1 MAELLKKASD
11 QPRTRHLTAALLKQL
26 LAAAPLGVLFVDDS
40 LIIEY
45 ANPSAAKLM
54 GHPAPESLT
63 GVSLN
68 HIASPA
74 LTGIDKQVRQCFESG
89 KTGRVRHSLPGVHG
103 DGQSLRITT
112 HPVTNSRGQ
121 TVGAAICIED
131 LSEIRRIESQIRQAQ
146 RLESMGLLAGGIA
159 DDFSNILWEIMGNVE
174 LAEAEIEVGHPA
186 RYNLE
191 VAETACRRAQE
202 LVMRIIRFGRRSKH
216 KRKPIHLNDIVVES
230 LRKLQQEELPKNIRV
245 EHHRSTEQDMVFV
258 EPSELKQMMAHLYR
272 NAVQAM
278 AARGG
283 VLEVSLVD
291 VALEAEELTGHPGMI
306 PGRYAILTVMDS
318 GPGIQ
323 ADHLEHVFEPFFS
336 TKPSEQHTGLGLA
349 IVKSIARAHGGT
361 VTLDSRP
368 GKGTLVQVIL
378 PTLHESSRLTTKPEP
393 PLPTGIGKVL
403 LVDSDP
409 AVLEMRAR
417 MIIRLGYDVE
427 YAENGQQALD
437 LFLRAPETFD
447 LVITDQSMPD
457 IPVTTMVQKMKN
469 ARQQI
474 PIMLCT
480 VLGAPAL
487 AANARAAGIDR
498 LLLKPVR
505 IKDLAVALK
514 ETLPVLPQR
523 KTGR

>member
-1 MAELLKKASD
+1 MAKPLKNSSD
-11 QPRTRHLTAALLKQL
+11 QRRTRHLTAALLKQM
-26 LAAAPLGVLFVDDS
+26 LAGAPVGVIFVDDS

-45 ANPSAAKLM
+45 ANSSAATLM

-63 GVSLN
+63 GVSLH

-74 LTGIDKQVRQCFESG
+74 LPGIDKQIRQCFESG
-89 KTGRVRHSLPGVHG
+89 KTDRVRTSPTEAPG
-103 DGQSLRITT
+103 DGQDLRIST
-112 HPVTNSRGQ
+112 HPVKDSRANI
-121 TVGAAICIED
+121 VGAAIFIED
-131 LSEIRRIESQIRQAQ
+131 LSEIRRIEFQIRQAQ
-146 RLESMGLLAGGIA
+146 RLESMGILAGGIA
-159 DDFSNILWEIMGNVE
+159 DDFSNILWEVMGNME
-174 LAEAEIEVGHPA
+174 LAAAEIEVGHPA

-191 VAETACRRAQE
+191 VAEAACRRAQE
-202 LVMRIIRFGRRSKH
+202 LVMRIIRFGRRSEH
-216 KRKPIHLNDIVVES
+216 KRRPIHLDDIVVES

-258 EPSELKQMMAHLYR
+258 EPSEMNQMLAHLYR
-272 NAVQAM
+272 NAVQSM
-278 AARGG
+278 ADRGG
-283 VLEVSLVD
+283 VIEVSLVD

-306 PGRYAILTVMDS
+306 PGRYIILTVMDS
-318 GPGIQ
+318 GSGIQ

-336 TKPSEQHTGLGLA
+336 TKPAEQHTGLGLA

-368 GKGTLVQVIL
+368 GKGTIVQVIL
-378 PTLHESSRLTTKPEP
+378 PTLHESTRLTATPEP
-393 PLPTGIGKVL
+393 PLPTGVGKVL

-427 YAENGQQALD
+427 YAENGRQALD
-437 LFLRAPETFD
+437 LFLRAPDTFD

-457 IPVTTMVQKMKN
+457 IPVPTMVKKMKD

-480 VLGAPAL
+480 VLGAPDL
-487 AANARAAGIDR
+487 AANARAAGVDR
-498 LLLKPVR
+498 LLLKPLR
-505 IKDLAVALK
+505 IKDLAVALR
-514 ETLPVLPQR
+514 ETLPVLSQR
-523 KTGR
+523 KIGR

>member
-1 MAELLKKASD
+1 MAELLKTASD
-11 QPRTRHLTAALLKQL
+11 QRRSRHLTAALLKQL
-26 LAAAPLGVLFVDDS
+26 LTAAPVGVLFVDDS

-45 ANPSAAKLM
+45 ANPTAAKLM

-63 GVSLN
+63 GVSLS
-68 HIASPA
+68 HIDFPA
-74 LTGIDKQVRQCFESG
+74 LPSIEKQVRQCFESG
-89 KTGRVRHSLPGVHG
+89 KTGLAGPSLTETPG
-103 DGQSLRITT
+103 DGQNFRITT
-112 HPVTNSRGQ
+112 HPVTNHRGQ

-131 LSEIRRIESQIRQAQ
+131 LSEIRRIEFQIRQAQ
-146 RLESMGLLAGGIA
+146 RLESMGILAGGIA
-159 DDFSNILWEIMGNVE
+159 DDFSNILWEVMGNVE
-174 LAEAEIEVGHPA
+174 LAAAEIEVGHPA

-191 VAETACRRAQE
+191 VAETACRRAHE
-202 LVMRIIRFGRRSKH
+202 LVMRIIRFGRRSEH

-230 LRKLQQEELPKNIRV
+230 LRKLQQEELPKNIRI

-258 EPSELKQMMAHLYR
+258 EQSEMKQMMAHLYR

-278 AARGG
+278 ADRGG

-306 PGRYAILTVMDS
+306 PGRYVILTVMDS

-336 TKPSEQHTGLGLA
+336 TKPSERHTGLGLA

-378 PTLHESSRLTTKPEP
+378 PTLHESTRLTAKPEP

-427 YAENGQQALD
+427 YAENGRQALD
-437 LFLRAPETFD
+437 LFLRAPQAFD
-447 LVITDQSMPD
+447 LVIADQSMPD
-457 IPVTTMVQKMKN
+457 IPVTTMVQKMKK

-480 VLGAPAL
+480 VLGAPDL

-514 ETLPVLPQR
+514 ETLPILPQR